1 MFNENIN
8 AINILQFIRQLFVK
22 ILKYGN
28 IILQIYIVGILY
40 VMAS

>member
-8 AINILQFIRQLFVK
+8 AINIVQFIRQLFVR

-28 IILQIYIVGILY
+28 IILQIYIVGIL
-40 VMAS
+40 